1 MLENNCNIDPLK
13 DMENPHNTHHSNVQN
28 GNPLDVPK
36 PLSKKF
42 RWFSSRTAR
51 LRILALLAVIV
62 IITTIVVFWE
72 PISQLDKETLEPY
85 GYLGAFLV
93 NFIASASIFLPVP
106 GILVIAGLGELYN
119 PFLVGLA
126 GGAGAALGE
135 ITGYLAGYSGQSL
148 VENRTF
154 YPRFEKWMKRRG
166 PLVIFIFSA
175 IPNPLFDIVGAGAGI
190 LKYPLKKFLLICF
203 IGKVINSTLIA
214 LFGDWGI
221 SWFLDLFR

>member
-1 MLENNCNIDPLK
+1 
-13 DMENPHNTHHSNVQN
+13 MENPTNTNCSNAQN
-28 GNPLDVPK
+28 DKPLDI
-36 PLSKKF
+36 LLHYIWKKLP
-42 RWFSSRTAR
+42 RFSSRTAWLR
-51 LRILALLAVIV
+51 LAAFLIVVAIIVTIV
-62 IITTIVVFWE
+62 ILWE

-85 GYLGAFLV
+85 SYLGAFLV

-106 GILVIAGLGELYN
+106 GILVIASLGELYN
-119 PFLVGLA
+119 PFLIGLA

-148 VENRTF
+148 VENRAF
-154 YPRFEKWMKRRG
+154 YARFEKWMKRRG

-190 LKYPLKKFLLICF
+190 LKFPLRKFLIICF
-203 IGKVINSTLIA
+203 VGKVINSTMIA

-221 SWFLDLFR
+221 SWFLDLFK